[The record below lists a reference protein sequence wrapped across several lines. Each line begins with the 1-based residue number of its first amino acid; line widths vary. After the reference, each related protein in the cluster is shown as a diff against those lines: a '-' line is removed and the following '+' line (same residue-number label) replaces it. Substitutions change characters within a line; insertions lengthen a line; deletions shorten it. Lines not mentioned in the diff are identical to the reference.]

1 MQIPVLL
8 HPSTP
13 TPEPAVSKKPHSH
26 TSGDK
31 IPIDVGMFF
40 DKTDRFMHASL
51 IPLECN
57 AKWPA
62 LNTEPSKDQILYML
76 NPDVNHGVLQ
86 CHQLAKI
93 VNGATG
99 NLAELSNIPDNRLD
113 NDKMHLIDYFVV
125 STD

>member
-1 MQIPVLL
+1 
-8 HPSTP
+8 
-13 TPEPAVSKKPHSH
+13 
-26 TSGDK
+26 
-31 IPIDVGMFF
+31 
-40 DKTDRFMHASL
+40 MHASL

-62 LNTEPSKDQILYML
+62 LNAKSSEGLILYML

-86 CHQLAKI
+86 CHQLAQI

-99 NLAELSNIPDNRLD
+99 NLAELANIPDNRLD